1 MVRNDSVARIVMLL
15 CFSTALLTLAARWHV
30 SSSSSSMMPTP
41 TQKATAI
48 LPSNAARAKER
59 QKPTTNQAS
68 IPEKLT
74 RFLQSSRVSVTDDT
88 ARAMSPQTSTKDK
101 ASTISKS
108 NERRLVI
115 DLSDRR
121 VYVYQIGQVIAS
133 FPLGVGKKGWETPLG
148 NFEVI
153 HMQHN
158 PVWKHPIT
166 GKIFEAGS
174 DSPLGDRWVGFWSDG
189 HNEIGFHGTPD
200 DSLVGTAVS
209 HGCLRMRN
217 PDVRML
223 YEKVKVGTP
232 VEVKN

>member
-1 MVRNDSVARIVMLL
+1 MVRNDSVVRIVMLL
-15 CFSTALLTLAARWHV
+15 CFSTALLMLAVRSHV
-30 SSSSSSMMPTP
+30 SSSSSSMMPTQP
-41 TQKATAI
+41 QKNTDI
-48 LPSNAARAKER
+48 LTPSTARAKNL
-59 QKPTTNQAS
+59 QQPTSNQAS

-74 RFLQSSRVSVTDDT
+74 RFLQSSRISVTDDT
-88 ARAMSPQTSTKDK
+88 ARAMSPQDSSLKDK
-101 ASTISKS
+101 VTKIST
-108 NERRLVI
+108 ERRLVI

-121 VYVYQIGQVIAS
+121 VYVYQTSRVIAS

-166 GKIFEAGS
+166 GKIFEAGA

-200 DSLVGTAVS
+200 DSLVGTAAS

-232 VEVKN
+232 VEVRN

>member
-1 MVRNDSVARIVMLL
+1 MVKNDSVARIVMLL
-15 CFSTALLTLAARWHV
+15 CFGTAFLTLAGSWHL
-30 SSSSSSMMPTP
+30 SSYSSSMRTQ
-41 TQKATAI
+41 TQKNTAI
-48 LPSNAARAKER
+48 LTPGTARADNPQQPK
-59 QKPTTNQAS
+59 TNEAS
-68 IPEKLT
+68 ILEKLT
-74 RFLQSSRVSVTDDT
+74 RFLQSSHTSATNDA
-88 ARAMSPQTSTKDK
+88 ARAMSPQVSSTP
-101 ASTISKS
+101 STTIS
-108 NERRLVI
+108 NEHRLVI

-121 VYVYQIGQVIAS
+121 VYVYQTGQVIAS

-166 GKIFEAGS
+166 GKIFKAGA

-232 VEVKN
+232 VSVRN